1 MLLLFSHPIMSDSSQ
16 PHEPQHARPTCPSPL
31 LEFAQ
36 VHVHCIGDANQP
48 SHLLMSLLLNDWAN
62 LQNCLIWIKNYKQN
76 KLCDSFYPTAAHL
89 IRLYTYFS
97 RKYWKLIQYIMST
110 CQNSFQFINMIY
122 FYKSIT
128 KSLARRCLGACT
140 MSKHETNMP
149 LIWNH
154 IYKNQR
160 ILHIIMSII

>member
-1 MLLLFSHPIMSDSSQ
+1 MQHWAYCLGFCSLDRRNLCWQLPCAGHQPPCSSLSPDPPPGLTFLLPRLFVSSLSG
-16 PHEPQHARPTCPSPL
+16 CP
-31 LEFAQ
+31 
-36 VHVHCIGDANQP
+36 DN
-48 SHLLMSLLLNDWAN
+48 
-62 LQNCLIWIKNYKQN
+62 
-76 KLCDSFYPTAAHL
+76 
-89 IRLYTYFS
+89 
-97 RKYWKLIQYIMST
+97 
-110 CQNSFQFINMIY
+110 QNSFQFINMIY